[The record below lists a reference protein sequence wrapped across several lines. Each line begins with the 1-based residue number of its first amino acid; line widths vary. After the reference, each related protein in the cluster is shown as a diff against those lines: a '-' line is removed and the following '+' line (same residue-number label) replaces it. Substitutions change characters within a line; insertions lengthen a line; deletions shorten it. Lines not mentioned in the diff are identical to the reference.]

1 MFLQSITPYLTEG
14 IAFLANIIH
23 PVRVSYKCL
32 LTDHS
37 EKRRV
42 LLRSLSEDNE
52 NPEISAVTQVR
63 CLILIW
69 IYVCIHSSSV
79 TVRSWFAL
87 GTLEFDSVVWFGLVG
102 AVQSTYRGLC
112 ADG

>member
-63 CLILIW
+63 CLNKYNINLDICM
-69 IYVCIHSSSV
+69 YTLQFSYS
-79 TVRSWFAL
+79 TLLVRSWY
-87 GTLEFDSVVWFGLVG
+87 TRV
-102 AVQSTYRGLC
+102 
-112 ADG
+112 